1 MLPNFFP
8 IMSLVLV
15 SYKVIKFYQIIGGGG
30 LWYGMAPP
38 IHVGNSIFLMWV
50 GCEFRKSFAI
60 FWRFY
65 SAFDCTKS
73 LIAPNRCNPRP
84 HYDTAV
90 CPLLSLLLYRY
101 TITR

>member
-1 MLPNFFP
+1 VN
-8 IMSLVLV
+8 
-15 SYKVIKFYQIIGGGG
+15 YKVINFYQIIVVVG

-65 SAFDCTKS
+65 GALEYTNPS
-73 LIAPNRCNPRP
+73 IAPNRCNPRP

-90 CPLLSLLLYRY
+90 CSLLPLLLYRY
-101 TITR
+101 TITHYKSIGIRD